1 MNAASSEG
9 RPILARCNSQAPPE
23 RAPERLRTSEA
34 AGIRDFIESQ
44 CRQFK
49 LTSRSFETKVLNV
62 LRRCFAHFLLKQAS
76 EVTRTH
82 GRASCQ
88 TLDREFAPDVI
99 WKPGKQVAQRAVL
112 PGLCCKSRA
121 ELRLAA
127 RALQKHNHDLC
138 NFEGNRSA

>member
-1 MNAASSEG
+1 MMFVVRAGADNEPTISAKMQLPARRRREKSKRRRKRRLVNAASSEG

-62 LRRCFAHFLLKQAS
+62 LRRCFAHFL
-76 EVTRTH
+76 
-82 GRASCQ
+82 
-88 TLDREFAPDVI
+88 
-99 WKPGKQVAQRAVL
+99 
-112 PGLCCKSRA
+112 
-121 ELRLAA
+121 
-127 RALQKHNHDLC
+127 
-138 NFEGNRSA
+138 